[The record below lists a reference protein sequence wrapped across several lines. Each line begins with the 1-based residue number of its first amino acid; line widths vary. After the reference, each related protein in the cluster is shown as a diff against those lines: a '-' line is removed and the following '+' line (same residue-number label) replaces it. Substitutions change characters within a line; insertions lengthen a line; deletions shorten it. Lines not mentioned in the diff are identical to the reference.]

1 MALPILAPAL
11 GSCGLLS
18 TAPQNFRRND
28 TLSDEKFEMSFSINR
43 IAMTLSILILVNS
56 KLNWM
61 VGYNNR

>member
-18 TAPQNFRRND
+18 TAPQNFRPND
-28 TLSDEKFEMSFSINR
+28 TLSDEKFDMSFSINR

-56 KLNWM
+56 KLN
-61 VGYNNR
+61 